1 MVFQSFFR
9 FRGYF
14 CNFYVS
20 EVFQSFF
27 RFREYFGL
35 FLGFKGILV
44 ILWVYGGILVIF
56 NVMEVFQS
64 FFRFRGYFGHFKV
77 LGRIYVVFRF
87 RMYFGGFMGTL
98 VFLVVL
104 GCFRVG

>member
-27 RFREYFGL
+27 RFR
-35 FLGFKGILV
+35 
-44 ILWVYGGILVIF
+44 
-56 NVMEVFQS
+56 
-64 FFRFRGYFGHFKV
+64 GYFDNFKV

-98 VFLVVL
+98 VFLVVM

>member
-27 RFREYFGL
+27 RF
-35 FLGFKGILV
+35 
-44 ILWVYGGILVIF
+44 
-56 NVMEVFQS
+56 M
-64 FFRFRGYFGHFKV
+64 GYFGNFKV